1 VTSQWCETTLGAICD
16 RVDGIIQ
23 TGPFGSQ
30 LHESDYSQEGTP
42 VVMPKDIIEGRI
54 ITDSVARIASE
65 HVERLSRHK
74 LKPGDIV
81 YGRRGDI
88 GRQALIRK
96 EQDGWLCGTGCLR
109 LSLSATVIEPLFLH
123 YYLRQESVISWISNQ
138 AVGATLPN
146 LNTGILR
153 SVPVRVPPLPV
164 QRRIAGILSA
174 YDELIENNQRRIK
187 ILEEM
192 ARSLYREWFV
202 HFRFPGHENHPC
214 VASSLGEIPKGW
226 DIASFEQAAVFEN
239 GDRGKNYPSVS
250 EFVDDGVPFINAGH
264 LVDGG
269 VDLSHVNRISEVKFE
284 QLRSGKIREGDL
296 LYCLRGSPGRTA
308 RTAGISCGAIASSL
322 VIIRPTDRT
331 NTQFLYYTLS
341 GESGSR
347 MVSELNNGVA
357 QPNISV
363 GSVQKYP
370 LLLPSNAV
378 LIKFA
383 RFIEPGWG
391 LIDALRAQLSA
402 LKAQRDLLLP
412 RLLSGQINLN
422 STDAIA

>member
-1 VTSQWCETTLGAICD
+1 MTSQWCETTLGAICD

-269 VDLSHVNRISEVKFE
+269 VDLSPIGELMKSEVYA
-284 QLRSGKIREGDL
+284 LGKEL
-296 LYCLRGSPGRTA
+296 
-308 RTAGISCGAIASSL
+308 GIIQEILDA
-322 VIIRPTDRT
+322 RPTDGLWDDNRT
-331 NTQFLYYTLS
+331 DEDQLGMTYP
-341 GESGSR
+341 
-347 MVSELNNGVA
+347 ELERAMENDKLDRENA
-357 QPNISV
+357 YETIEHQLTKEEKSQLKKYRSIRSKNIH
-363 GSVQKYP
+363 KM
-370 LLLPSNAV
+370 
-378 LIKFA
+378 
-383 RFIEPGWG
+383 EP
-391 LIDALRAQLSA
+391 IPVC
-402 LKAQRDLLLP
+402 K
-412 RLLSGQINLN
+412 LN
-422 STDAIA
+422 